1 LRSVIIFILAIVLAI
16 FGISNKIYYDIKE
29 NKSLKMDLSSI
40 SSVYKEGIGY
50 RGDTYDYLTAGYGV
64 YKYNFPVIEIQGKKE
79 LVGRRIFVSGY
90 VFGIFMKLFG
100 SWTALAF
107 IIFFT
112 FFNTI
117 LIAILINQL
126 NLNIFLSIAL
136 LTLAFFNIY
145 KETTSLL
152 LEPISIFFLL
162 LFLIFHLRN
171 KSLTALIFLILLA
184 LSRPEFTLLPIIYL
198 FYLFHKKKLSI
209 IYIFISILPIAVQF
223 ITNSLCKDIFVWHY
237 AVYYKVSYKNMD
249 YESAKKEVYSCASKR
264 LGYELRF
271 PSIEAY
277 RCKAFNESDKC
288 AREMLLNEFKLNTQ
302 FILKSIKNTISG
314 AFALF
319 IKPTSFRKNV
329 NDIILKIQP
338 WTFVIWGLFFTFC
351 FIYSL
356 LNFRKID
363 SELKILIVF
372 YLLSAIIFF
381 LFWIFGPSECARAKA
396 KMIPLELVVIALT
409 IKKPLK
415 F

>member
-16 FGISNKIYYDIKE
+16 FGISNKIHYAIKE

-50 RGDTYDYLTAGYGV
+50 RGDTYDFLTAGYGV

-107 IIFFT
+107 IIFF
-112 FFNTI
+112 NTI

-126 NLNIFLSIAL
+126 NLNLFLSISL

-152 LEPISIFFLL
+152 LESISIFFLL

-171 KSLTALIFLILLA
+171 KLLTALIFLTLLA

-277 RCKAFNESDKC
+277 RCKTFNELDKC

-363 SELKILIVF
+363 SELRILIVF

-381 LFWIFGPSECARAKA
+381 SYWILGPSDYARAKA
-396 KMIPLELVVIALT
+396 KMIPLELVLIALT

>member
-16 FGISNKIYYDIKE
+16 FGISNKIHYAIKE

-50 RGDTYDYLTAGYGV
+50 RGDTYDFLTAGYGV

-107 IIFFT
+107 IIFF
-112 FFNTI
+112 NTI

-126 NLNIFLSIAL
+126 NLNLFLSISL

-152 LEPISIFFLL
+152 LESISIFFLL

-171 KSLTALIFLILLA
+171 KLLTALIFLTLLA

-198 FYLFHKKKLSI
+198 FYLFHKKRLSI

-277 RCKAFNESDKC
+277 RCKTFNELDKC

-363 SELKILIVF
+363 SELRILIVF

-396 KMIPLELVVIALT
+396 KMIPLELVLIALT

>member
-1 LRSVIIFILAIVLAI
+1 
-16 FGISNKIYYDIKE
+16 
-29 NKSLKMDLSSI
+29 
-40 SSVYKEGIGY
+40 
-50 RGDTYDYLTAGYGV
+50 
-64 YKYNFPVIEIQGKKE
+64 
-79 LVGRRIFVSGY
+79 
-90 VFGIFMKLFG
+90 
-100 SWTALAF
+100 
-107 IIFFT
+107 
-112 FFNTI
+112 
-117 LIAILINQL
+117 
-126 NLNIFLSIAL
+126 
-136 LTLAFFNIY
+136 
-145 KETTSLL
+145 
-152 LEPISIFFLL
+152 
-162 LFLIFHLRN
+162 
-171 KSLTALIFLILLA
+171 LLA

-209 IYIFISILPIAVQF
+209 ISIFISILPIAVQF
-223 ITNSLCKDIFVWHY
+223 ITNSLCKDSFVWHY

-277 RCKAFNESDKC
+277 RCKAFNELDKC

-302 FILKSIKNTISG
+302 FILKSVKNTISG

-381 LFWIFGPSECARAKA
+381 SYWILGPSDYAKAKA
-396 KMIPLELVVIALT
+396 KMIPLELVVIALA

>member
-1 LRSVIIFILAIVLAI
+1 MRSVIIFILAIVLAI
-16 FGISNKIYYDIKE
+16 FGISNKIHYAIKE

-50 RGDTYDYLTAGYGV
+50 RGDTYDFLTAGYGV

-107 IIFFT
+107 IIFF
-112 FFNTI
+112 NTI

-126 NLNIFLSIAL
+126 NLNLFLSISL

-152 LEPISIFFLL
+152 LESISIFFLL

-171 KSLTALIFLILLA
+171 KLLTALIFLTLLA

-198 FYLFHKKKLSI
+198 FYLFHKKRLSI

-277 RCKAFNESDKC
+277 RCKTFNELDKC

-363 SELKILIVF
+363 SELRILIVF

-396 KMIPLELVVIALT
+396 KMIPLELVLIALT